1 MNVVLATVA
10 VVLAQID
17 ESSAPW
23 AYVGAGAGIVLVG
36 IALYA
41 FLVLRKGRQLA
52 RQLKPEDR
60 RWMS

>member
-1 MNVVLATVA
+1 MSVVLATA
-10 VVLAQID
+10 SVVLAQIGG
-17 ESSAPW
+17 SSTQW

-36 IALYA
+36 IALYTA
-41 FLVLRKGRQLA
+41 LVLRKGRQLA